1 MSGTGLRAAKAGANP
16 VTEEIVAALSS
27 VARIMTQARAHES
40 LCKAAGVG
48 LDRAGAA
55 LIYKL
60 YTEGENVRLTHLAE
74 RLGIDP
80 PAVTRKVQ
88 QLERDGL
95 LVRSVDPVDARALR
109 LKLTRHGRSTIERLL
124 HARQRWIDQVLEE
137 WSESDRQQLAR
148 LLHQLAASLSEEPEH
163 DHGA

>member
-1 MSGTGLRAAKAGANP
+1 MSATGVRTAKAGADE

-27 VARIMTQARAHES
+27 VARVMTQAKTHET
-40 LCKAAGVG
+40 LCRSAGVD

-60 YTEGENVRLTHLAE
+60 HTEGENVRLTHLAE
-74 RLGIDP
+74 RLGIDS

-95 LVRSVDPVDARALR
+95 LVRSVDPLDARALR

-124 HARQRWIDQVLEE
+124 HARQRWLDQVLQD
-137 WSESDRQQLAR
+137 WSESDRRHLAR
-148 LLHQLAASLSEEPEH
+148 MLHQLATSMSEHSEP
-163 DHGA
+163 DHGT